1 MRGLVG
7 RAAGGDDQTPLD
19 PVALPGLKF
28 VTLSTRNTED
38 MYTPPSWALHRHT
51 RPGWS
56 ASYVLPMNRQG
67 WFSP

>member
-28 VTLSTRNTED
+28 VTLSTGNTED
-38 MYTPPSWALHRHT
+38 KYSPLPWALHRHT
-51 RPGWS
+51 RPAWA
-56 ASYVLPMNRQG
+56 ASHVLPMNRQG
-67 WFSP
+67 RFSP